1 MFMSRREE
9 HNTAESLV
17 SVGDDVSVRT
27 SQSRVSLAALL
38 TAYYYLTDTG
48 AVPTESN
55 ITSGGTELVKIVC
68 ISIILMYSFEIGL
81 FFSL

>member
-1 MFMSRREE
+1 M
-9 HNTAESLV
+9 
-17 SVGDDVSVRT
+17 SVGDNVSVRT

-55 ITSGGTELVKIVC
+55 ITSGGAELVKIVY
-68 ISIILMYSFEIGL
+68 IYLL
-81 FFSL
+81 F